1 MTRLETERLY
11 LSPLAEEDVA
21 EIHAM
26 NSMEEVARYNTIG
39 IPSSME
45 VTRTMLEPVIQGKG
59 QGNSLAWVVRLKSD
73 RSFVGEIGM
82 NLKPERYRSGE
93 VFYSL
98 HPTHWGHGY
107 AFEAVKSVVD
117 HGFSNMN
124 LHRIEA
130 GVAVDNLRSI
140 KLLEKLGMTL
150 EGRHRKILPIGG
162 EFSDNFHYAVLD
174 IDRQ

>member
-1 MTRLETERLY
+1 MNHLETERLQ
-11 LSPLAEEDVA
+11 LSPLIEGDVP

-26 NSMEEVARYNTIG
+26 NSMEEVARFNTIG
-39 IPSSME
+39 IPASIE
-45 VTRTMLEPVIQGKG
+45 VTRTMLGPIIEGKG
-59 QGNSLAWVVRLKSD
+59 EGKNLAWVVRLKAD
-73 RSFVGEIGM
+73 GSFVGEIGM

-98 HPTHWGHGY
+98 HPNLWGHGY

-117 HGFSNMN
+117 HGFSTMN

-150 EGRHRKILPIGG
+150 EGRHRKILPIRGD
-162 EFSDNFHYAVLD
+162 FSDNFHYAVLD
-174 IDRQ
+174 IDRT